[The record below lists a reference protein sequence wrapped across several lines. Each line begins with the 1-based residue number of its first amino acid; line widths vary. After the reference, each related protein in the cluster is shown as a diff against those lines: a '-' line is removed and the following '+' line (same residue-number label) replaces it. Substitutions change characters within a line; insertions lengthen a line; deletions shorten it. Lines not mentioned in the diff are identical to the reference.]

1 MTTCSRAARSAS
13 TAASVGMPR
22 MRVKE
27 ATAGLACTSRRM
39 AEPSSSL
46 SAKRCSETWLGL
58 GFGLGVGVGLGSA
71 LTLPSTHPRGVRPEE
86 EAPAQPQQVVVA
98 KVGRDEPDA
107 QPFAA
112 GAQRGGRYVL
122 GAAARCGGG
131 RGKGQLEC
139 ERLPRHDE
147 QLWRREGVGERGH
160 LVRVRVRVRVWVR
173 LGLGLGGLGSGSGLG
188 LGLGLGLG

>member
-58 GFGLGVGVGLGSA
+58 GFGLGLGLGSA
-71 LTLPSTHPRGVRPEE
+71 LTLTSTHPRGVRPEE

-107 QPFAA
+107 QPLPAS
-112 GAQRGGRYVL
+112 AQRGGRRVL
-122 GAAARCGGG
+122 GAAARRGGG
-131 RGKGQLEC
+131 RGEGELEC

-160 LVRVRVRVRVWVR
+160 LVR
-173 LGLGLGGLGSGSGLG
+173 
-188 LGLGLGLG
+188 